1 MNKKVLMLGLVGLVA
16 SVFVFDISVPSLWG
30 RGNIPLIS
38 TGSFMLIVYGLVAK
52 SKPN

>member
-1 MNKKVLMLGLVGLVA
+1 MNVKVFMLGLVGLVA

-52 SKPN
+52 NKPN

>member
-1 MNKKVLMLGLVGLVA
+1 MNKKVLLMGLVGLVA

>member
-1 MNKKVLMLGLVGLVA
+1 MNKKVLILGLVGLVA
-16 SVFVFDISVPSLWG
+16 SVFVFDISIPSLWG